1 MSKIVIAL
9 GGNALG
15 KNPQEQHDRI
25 ESTVKYLIDLVQAGN
40 QIVITHGNGP
50 QVGMIYDSMKEDKVP
65 FAESGAMSQGYIGYQ
80 LQQSL
85 KDELNKRKIK
95 KEVVTVITQVE
106 VNPLDPAFKNPTKPI
121 GEFLTREQALEKQ
134 KQEKA
139 VYKEDAG
146 RGYRKVVASPEPKKI
161 LELGTIKNLM
171 EQGTIVIACGGGG
184 VPVVK
189 TKTNGYEGI
198 DAVIDKDKTSALLAQ
213 EINADTLLILTD
225 VEKVSYNYKQKNE
238 EEINS
243 YKEKIGLYNYGI
255 LFLKDK
261 LKCANTYMIDVQSI
275 TI

>member
-95 KEVVTVITQVE
+95 K
-106 VNPLDPAFKNPTKPI
+106 
-121 GEFLTREQALEKQ
+121 
-134 KQEKA
+134 
-139 VYKEDAG
+139 
-146 RGYRKVVASPEPKKI
+146 
-161 LELGTIKNLM
+161 
-171 EQGTIVIACGGGG
+171 
-184 VPVVK
+184 
-189 TKTNGYEGI
+189 
-198 DAVIDKDKTSALLAQ
+198 
-213 EINADTLLILTD
+213 
-225 VEKVSYNYKQKNE
+225 
-238 EEINS
+238 
-243 YKEKIGLYNYGI
+243 
-255 LFLKDK
+255 
-261 LKCANTYMIDVQSI
+261 
-275 TI
+275 

>member
-95 KEVVTVITQVE
+95 NESERTFKKKCVRICLVWCTIG
-106 VNPLDPAFKNPTKPI
+106 DSPA
-121 GEFLTREQALEKQ
+121 L
-134 KQEKA
+134 
-139 VYKEDAG
+139 
-146 RGYRKVVASPEPKKI
+146 
-161 LELGTIKNLM
+161 
-171 EQGTIVIACGGGG
+171 
-184 VPVVK
+184 
-189 TKTNGYEGI
+189 
-198 DAVIDKDKTSALLAQ
+198 
-213 EINADTLLILTD
+213 
-225 VEKVSYNYKQKNE
+225 
-238 EEINS
+238 
-243 YKEKIGLYNYGI
+243 
-255 LFLKDK
+255 
-261 LKCANTYMIDVQSI
+261 
-275 TI
+275 